1 MPLPPVA
8 RLSRNNTHRLIPAGF
23 GGPQEPLREIA
34 ETPNQ
39 LKDLL
44 DLASVTDEMR
54 LTESGLL
61 PALSQDELAAGV
73 PHARI
78 INAAFVYAH
87 PAGSRFNGADRGAWY
102 AAFQLVTAQAEV
114 AFHKTVHLAEIGR
127 YEDEVEFDDYLADFH
142 CELHDLRR
150 TRLFASSLDPISYV
164 ASHTLAEKLLERGS
178 SGVIYPSVRRV
189 RGTCLRASIRRR
201 FSMCEGR
208 SAFDLSG
215 VASRH
220 LECFVSPLRTAG
232 DRLVDRSPS
241 KPIYGSHRKRRRQC
255 LDVLRRQ
262 GY

>member
-1 MPLPPVA
+1 VIPGPDMPLPPVS
-8 RLSRNNTHRLIPAGF
+8 RLRRNNTHRLIPAKF
-23 GGPQEPLREIA
+23 GDPQEPLAEIA

-44 DLASVTDEMR
+44 DLASATDEMR

-102 AAFQLVTAQAEV
+102 AAFQLITAQAEV

-127 YEDEVEFDDYLADFH
+127 FEDEVEFDDYLADFN

-150 TRLFASSLDPISYV
+150 TRRFGSSLDPTSYV
-164 ASHTLAEKLLERGS
+164 ASQTLTEKLLERGS
-178 SGVIYPSVRRV
+178 CGVIYPSVRRV
-189 RGTCLRASIRRR
+189 RGTGLACFDPKKVLNVRRAQRLRFVWSGKPSPRVLRVPATHRRR
-201 FSMCEGR
+201 SAGR
-208 SAFDLSG
+208 SK
-215 VASRH
+215 
-220 LECFVSPLRTAG
+220 
-232 DRLVDRSPS
+232 S
-241 KPIYGSHRKRRRQC
+241 K
-255 LDVLRRQ
+255 
-262 GY
+262 